1 MRDNLTSDILKSVSR
16 SFYLSLAVLPSA
28 VRPAIA
34 LAYLLAR
41 AADTIADTRLIDRRL
56 RVTHL
61 LALRS
66 ELEVAMAGRLD
77 AIVAATRGVQSLDA
91 ERALLE
97 RLPDCLTAYRALL
110 ADDRR
115 RVRGVLETIIEGMT
129 EDLTRFPGED
139 EGGLAALE
147 TRANL
152 DRYTYLVAG
161 CVGEFWTDVHV
172 AHRPRLRHWDL
183 EKMTALGIRFGKALQ
198 LTNVLRDIPRDLRQ
212 GRCYL
217 PSHDLALLGLEPRD
231 LLDPKVGPQLR
242 PLLVEL
248 LNVALDHYE
257 AGWRY
262 TFAIPK
268 REARMR
274 LACAWPLLI
283 GLRTLD
289 LLAQTPNWLDPG
301 VVLKVPR
308 IRVYGMMAQS
318 VATVWSTRAL
328 ARKARQLRER
338 IQL

>member
-1 MRDNLTSDILKSVSR
+1 MKELLKRVSR
-16 SFYLSLAVLPSA
+16 SFYLSLAVLPAS
-28 VRPAIA
+28 VRPILG

-41 AADTIADTRLIDRRL
+41 AADTIADTRVMARPERI
-56 RVTHL
+56 TQL
-61 LALRS
+61 LAFRDALGSHAPER
-66 ELEVAMAGRLD
+66 LAG
-77 AIVAATRGVQSLDA
+77 IVAATRDVSSLEA
-91 ERALLE
+91 ERQLLE
-97 RLPDCLTAYRALL
+97 RLPDCFAAYQTLPS
-110 ADDRR
+110 ADRQRVR
-115 RVRGVLETIIEGMT
+115 RVLDTIVLGMT

-139 EGGLAALE
+139 ESGLAALE
-147 TRANL
+147 TRSDL

-183 EKMTALGIRFGKALQ
+183 EAMTALGIRFGKGLQ

-217 PSHDLALLGLEPRD
+217 PSRELALLGLEPAD
-231 LLDPKVGPQLR
+231 LLDLKAGPTLR

-257 AGWRY
+257 AGWQY

-268 REARMR
+268 RETRMR

-289 LLAQTPNWLDPG
+289 LLAQTPNWLDPA
-301 VVLKVPR
+301 VTLKVPR
-308 IRVYGMMAQS
+308 FRVYGMMAQS
-318 VATVWSTRAL
+318 MATVWSTRAL

-338 IQL
+338 IRP